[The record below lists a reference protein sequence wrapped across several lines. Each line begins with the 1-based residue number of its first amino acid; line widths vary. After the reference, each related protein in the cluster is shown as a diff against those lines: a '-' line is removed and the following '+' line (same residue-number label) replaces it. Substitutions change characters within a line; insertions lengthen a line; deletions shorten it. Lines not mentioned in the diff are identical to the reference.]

1 MGEVY
6 RARDTRLDR
15 SVAIKVLPAHLSSDP
30 DLKLR
35 LEREARAISSLNHP
49 NICTL
54 HDVGHQDG
62 IDYLVMEFLEGET
75 LADRLMKGPLPLQQ
89 VLKYGIEICEG
100 LEKAHRSGIVHRD
113 LKPGN
118 VMLTKTGAKL
128 MDFGLA
134 KATPSASP
142 ASSGLTATIATP
154 VGSHPLTVQG
164 MVVGTFQY
172 MSPEQVEGKE
182 ADARSDIFAF
192 GAVLYEMATGK
203 RAFEG
208 KTTAS
213 VVAAVLAAEPKPIS
227 AVQPMAPPT
236 LDRVVRTCLAKDP
249 DQRFQNVHDVKLQL
263 NWIAEGGSQAALP
276 APIVGRHR
284 TRERLAWVVAAAL
297 FALLALFLAML
308 RIAQPRPTPDGYG
321 ITRFTILLPEH
332 SDLSVDTTQA
342 VVLSPNGRELAY
354 VVSENGLP
362 HLYVR
367 SLDRFDS
374 LAIPE
379 SDGASFPFFS
389 PDGEWIAFFSQGK
402 LKKASVN
409 GSAPVVVCD
418 LTSFF
423 GGTWTSDGKII
434 FDDPSLGLGVVPAAG
449 GTPQKVAIK
458 DESKNSH
465 SPTQPRILP
474 KSGWVVFTDYPGTAA
489 QLIAVNVDTGEFRL
503 LVKNAEGA
511 YYSANRLVYYSG
523 GTVWAVPFDLKAV
536 AVTGTA
542 VPVVTGVDERN
553 FVSQFSAS
561 DTGILAY
568 APGVAGNFT
577 RNLFWVDR
585 KGTAQKIDVPPND
598 YVDPSISPDGK
609 RIAVI
614 LRSVSDQQLAV
625 YDAVRGVLMR
635 IPSNG
640 AHFASPAWTS
650 DGRDLVVDAS
660 GPNQKRG
667 IYRMA
672 ADGSGEPTLIYP
684 LVANG
689 HVTSVAGSRAVI
701 MMADPATSTDLWT
714 MELDDKHELQP
725 FRRTPAMERQGS
737 LSPDGK
743 WMAYASNESG
753 QSEIY
758 VEPVPGPGG
767 RWQISSSGGEQ
778 PRWARDGNEIFYRN
792 GNKMFSASVQTQG
805 SFRASKP
812 SELFD
817 ASFDRGGAVDGYDVT
832 PDGKTFLMTR
842 SERPNP
848 TEIRVVVGWPR
859 EITAP
864 GPRP

>member
-15 SVAIKVLPAHLSSDP
+15 TVAVKILPSHLSENP
-30 DLKLR
+30 DAR
-35 LEREARAISSLNHP
+35 QRFEREARTISSLNHP
-49 NICTL
+49 HICTL
-54 HDVGHQDG
+54 YDVGHQEG
-62 IDYLVMEFLEGET
+62 TDYLVMEFLEGET
-75 LADRLMKGPLPLQQ
+75 LADRIRKGPLPPQQ

-100 LEKAHRSGIVHRD
+100 LEKAHRSGVVHRD

-118 VMLTKTGAKL
+118 IMLTKAGAKL

-134 KATPSASP
+134 KAVTADKPS
-142 ASSGLTATIATP
+142 SSGLTETLISGA
-154 VGSHPLTVQG
+154 SHPLTAQG
-164 MVVGTFQY
+164 TVVGTFQY
-172 MSPEQVEGKE
+172 ISPEQVEGIE
-182 ADARSDIFAF
+182 ADARSDIFAL

-208 KTTAS
+208 KTAAS
-213 VVAAVLAAEPKPIS
+213 VVAAVLAAEPPAIS
-227 AVQPMAPPT
+227 SVQPMSPPA
-236 LDRVVRTCLAKDP
+236 LDRVVKTCLAKDP
-249 DQRFQNVHDVKLQL
+249 DQRFQDVHDVRLQL
-263 NWIAEGGSQAALP
+263 NWIADGGSQTALP
-276 APIVGRHR
+276 MPMVGVRKNP
-284 TRERLAWVVAAAL
+284 ERLVSVVATAVL
-297 FALLALFLAML
+297 ALLALFFAGLWLAK
-308 RIAQPRPTPDGYG
+308 PRPTLETYG
-321 ITRFTILLPEH
+321 VTRFTISLPEH

-342 VVLSPNGRELAY
+342 IVLSPNGKELAY
-354 VVSENGLP
+354 LASENGLP

-367 SLDRFDS
+367 SLDHFDS

-379 SDGASFPFFS
+379 SEGASFPFFS
-389 PDGEWIAFFSQGK
+389 PDGQWIAFFSQGK

-418 LTSFF
+418 LNSFF

-449 GTPQKVAIK
+449 GTPQKIPLK
-458 DESKNSH
+458 DNSH
-465 SPTQPRILP
+465 SPSQPRIFP
-474 KSGWVVFTDYPGTAA
+474 NSRWVVTTDYAGTAA
-489 QLIAVNVDTGEFRL
+489 QLTAVNVDSGDIKV

-523 GTVWAVPFDLKAV
+523 GTIWAVPFDVKSVSLA
-536 AVTGTA
+536 GPA

-561 DTGILAY
+561 ETGVLAY

-585 KGTAQKIDVPPND
+585 KGQGQKIDIPPSD
-598 YVDPSISPDGK
+598 FVDPSISPDGK

-614 LRSVSDQQLAV
+614 LRSVSGQQLAV
-625 YDAVRGVLMR
+625 YDAARGVLMQ

-640 AHFASPAWTS
+640 AHFAAPAWTA
-650 DGRDLVVDAS
+650 DGQDLIVDAV
-660 GPNQKRG
+660 GPNLKRG
-667 IYRMA
+667 IYRMP
-672 ADGSGEPTLIYP
+672 ADGSRGPALIYS
-684 LVANG
+684 LTENA
-689 HVTSVAGSRAVI
+689 HVTSVAVGRAVI
-701 MMADPATSTDLWT
+701 MMTDPTTGTDLWT
-714 MELDDKHELQP
+714 MELDGNHEPQP

-753 QSEIY
+753 RSEIY

-767 RWQISSSGGEQ
+767 RWQISSNGGEQ
-778 PRWARDGNEIFYRN
+778 PRWARDGREVFYRN
-792 GNKMFSASVQTQG
+792 GTKMFSVSVQT
-805 SFRASKP
+805 RASFIAGKP
-812 SELFD
+812 EELFD

-832 PDGKTFLMTR
+832 PDGKSFLMTR

-848 TEIRVVVGWPR
+848 TEIRVVVGWPQ
-859 EITAP
+859 EIATP
-864 GPRP
+864 VPKP